1 VFLRVLPDNVVAQ
14 RAYAAAGFAR
24 VSPQLEQEWNSGQP
38 AQYVWMAR

>member
-1 VFLRVLPDNVVAQ
+1 VAQ